1 MLDTVP
7 VDVGC
12 PYCGEPITVLVDPS
26 VVDQQY
32 VEDCSVCCRPI
43 ALTVTVDGDDVWVD
57 ARDEN
62 EV

>member
-26 VVDQQY
+26 VADQQY

-43 ALTVTVDGDDVWVD
+43 SLTVTVDGDDVRVD